1 MAEQFNHT
9 ILLDKEELDRLNR
22 ILAFDPAKNQELI
35 QSEDPA
41 VRARVN
47 EIYDENLFF
56 RTVDFPDGK
65 TFNLN
70 MIPSDGEY
78 PAYVEATLDD
88 AEGLRVAFYDTDDHN
103 RLDLPWSLHDAEGNV
118 YTVNILTKER
128 KIEPVNHTISIDKEQ
143 LDRLTHLLAFVPVL
157 HEDEPS
163 YESLRASEDPVA
175 REFAETIG
183 QEYPL
188 FETRI
193 PFSDGNSVTIGVYPP
208 MDASHPI
215 TARAFLDS
223 AEGNELARSDDEYSL
238 AGPWELRDGEGKCY
252 TVVIEG
258 RERNNE
264 QTKAEP
270 AKQATPALEA
280 DAFEDTLTIEPEK
293 LDYLKRILS
302 VDPSDYITLD
312 TKDRLYEVDN
322 PAVQEFVDSI
332 GENPLF
338 EETFPY
344 PDGNTAIFTV
354 WPPYDETSSA
364 FAEMCL
370 YVDGDTHIYNGQNA
384 SQDLLEGKW
393 EVTDP
398 HTGYTYTINVEEK
411 KRAIDKT
418 PLAERLS
425 ALREKTF
432 NALDAYQDLP
442 DEARGKDY
450 AALAHELPETL
461 ATLKHEL
468 ARRIP
473 QEPIPIDKRAGE
485 YLVTGRIDWKPFDE
499 ATQKEAKTLVPVLC
513 TFAEKMATVE
523 QTFLKAKEA
532 NLPEGCVPPDVI
544 QYKDAVMELRKA
556 APTILRGHLFVADF
570 SRGEER
576 FMQNE
581 LEQSYREAV
590 KNINFLRGNTPLKG
604 KESLAEKT
612 MRKVYSEHKD
622 TVDYDKLNQETVAK
636 LIEKGASDK
645 TIREVAEIAKVLNPT
660 IQDTKAYAKALTA
673 QAKQSREAA
682 RGCLERRCF
691 HEIRY

>member
-1 MAEQFNHT
+1 MAEHFAHT
-9 ILLDKEELDRLNR
+9 ILLDKEELDHLNR

-47 EIYDENLFF
+47 EIYDEDLFY

-65 TFNLN
+65 TFTIR

-88 AEGLRVAFYDTDDHN
+88 AEGLRVAFHDDDG
-103 RLDLPWSLHDAEGNV
+103 RLDVPWRLEDIDGNA
-118 YTVNILTKER
+118 YTINIQARER
-128 KIEPVNHTISIDKEQ
+128 EMEPLDHTISLDKEQ
-143 LDRLTHLLAFVPVL
+143 LDHLNRLLAFVPVL
-157 HEDEPS
+157 HAENPD
-163 YESLRASEDPVA
+163 YENLRTSKDPVA
-175 REFAETIG
+175 RAFAETIG

-188 FETRI
+188 FETQI
-193 PFSDGNSVTIGVYPP
+193 PFPDGKSMTIGVYPP
-208 MDASHPI
+208 EDASHPV

-223 AEGNELARSDDEYSL
+223 AEGEELARSDDEYNL
-238 AGPWELRDGEGKCY
+238 DGLWELRDEEGKRY
-252 TVVIEG
+252 AVGIQE
-258 RERNNE
+258 RERDVVNA
-264 QTKAEP
+264 KAEP
-270 AKQATPALEA
+270 AEQVTPAHETN
-280 DAFEDTLTIEPEK
+280 AFEDTLSIEPK
-293 LDYLKRILS
+293 QLDHLKRILS
-302 VDPSDYITLD
+302 VNPYDYITPA
-312 TKDRLYEVDN
+312 TKDRLYEVDD
-322 PAVQEFVDSI
+322 PAIQEFVDSI
-332 GENPLF
+332 GETPLF
-338 EETFPY
+338 QESFPY

-354 WPPYDETSSA
+354 WPPSDEISPA
-364 FAEMCL
+364 YAEMCL
-370 YVDGDTHIYNGQNA
+370 YVDGDAHIYDGQNN
-384 SQDLLEGKW
+384 SQDPLEGKW

-398 HTGYTYTINVEEK
+398 HTGHTYTLNVEER

-418 PLAERLS
+418 PLAERLA
-425 ALREKTF
+425 ALCEKTF
-432 NALDAYQDLP
+432 KALDAYQDLP
-442 DEARGKDY
+442 AEARGKDY

-461 ATLKHEL
+461 AALKHEL

-473 QEPIPIDKRAGE
+473 QKPTSVDKRAGE
-485 YLVTGRIDWKPFDE
+485 YLATGRIDWKPFGE
-499 ATQKEAKTLVPVLC
+499 TAQKEAETLVPALC

-523 QTFLKAKEA
+523 ETFLKAKGT
-532 NLPEGCVPPDVI
+532 NLPDGCVPPDVI

-556 APTILRGHLFVADF
+556 APTILRDHLFVADF
-570 SRGEER
+570 SREKEHFLQDNLER
-576 FMQNE
+576 
-581 LEQSYREAV
+581 SYREAV

-622 TVDYDKLNQETVAK
+622 TVDYDKLNQETVAR

-682 RGCLERRCF
+682 RG
-691 HEIRY
+691 

>member
-1 MAEQFNHT
+1 MAEQFAHT

-22 ILAFDPAKNQELI
+22 ILAFDPAKNQDFI

-47 EIYDENLFF
+47 EIYDETLFF

-223 AEGNELARSDDEYSL
+223 AEGNELARGDDEYSL

-302 VDPSDYITLD
+302 VDPSDYITPD

-332 GENPLF
+332 GENPLV

-398 HTGYTYTINVEEK
+398 HTGHTYTINVEEK

-485 YLVTGRIDWKPFDE
+485 YLATGRIDWKPFDE

-570 SRGEER
+570 SRGEEH

-612 MRKVYSEHKD
+612 MRKVYSENKD
-622 TVDYDKLNQETVAK
+622 TVDYDKLNEETVAR

-645 TIREVAEIAKVLNPT
+645 SIRQIAEIAKTINPS
-660 IQDTKAYAKALTA
+660 IQDTKAYAKDLTA

-682 RGCLERRCF
+682 RG
-691 HEIRY
+691 

>member
-1 MAEQFNHT
+1 MAEQFAHT

-22 ILAFDPAKNQELI
+22 ILAFNPAKNQELI
-35 QSEDPA
+35 QSEDPV

-47 EIYDENLFF
+47 EIYEEDLFY

-65 TFNLN
+65 TFTLR

-88 AEGLRVAFYDTDDHN
+88 AEGLRVAFHDDDG
-103 RLDLPWSLHDAEGNV
+103 RLDVPWRLEDIDGNA
-118 YTVNILTKER
+118 YTINIQARER
-128 KIEPVNHTISIDKEQ
+128 EMEPLDHTISLDKE
-143 LDRLTHLLAFVPVL
+143 RLEHLNRLLAFVPVL
-157 HEDEPS
+157 HAENPD
-163 YESLRASEDPVA
+163 YENLRTSKDPVA
-175 REFAETIG
+175 RAFAETIG

-193 PFSDGNSVTIGVYPP
+193 PFSNGNSMTIGVYPP
-208 MDASHPI
+208 KDATHPI

-223 AEGNELARSDDEYSL
+223 AEGEELARSDDEYSL
-238 AGPWELRDGEGKCY
+238 DGPWELQDREGKRY
-252 TVVIEG
+252 TVGIQG
-258 RERNNE
+258 RERDADK
-264 QTKAEP
+264 TKADS
-270 AKQATPALEA
+270 AKQATPTLEA
-280 DAFEDTLTIEPEK
+280 DAFEDMLTIEPEK

-302 VDPSDYITLD
+302 VNPSDYITPA

-322 PAVQEFVDSI
+322 PAIQEFVDSI
-332 GENPLF
+332 GETPLF
-338 EETFPY
+338 QESFPY

-354 WPPYDETSSA
+354 WPPSDETSPA
-364 FAEMCL
+364 YADMCL
-370 YVDGDTHIYNGQNA
+370 YVDGDAHIYDGQNN
-384 SQDLLEGKW
+384 SQDPLEGKW

-398 HTGYTYTINVEEK
+398 HTGHIYTLNVEER

-418 PLAERLS
+418 PLAERLA

-432 NALDAYQDLP
+432 KALDASQTLP
-442 DEARGKDY
+442 AEARGKDY
-450 AALAHELPETL
+450 ATLAHELPETL
-461 ATLKHEL
+461 AALKHEL

-473 QEPIPIDKRAGE
+473 QEPTSIDKRAGE
-485 YLVTGRIDWKPFDE
+485 YLATGRIDWKPFGE
-499 ATQKEAKTLVPVLC
+499 TAQKEAETLVPALC

-523 QTFLKAKEA
+523 DTFLKAKET
-532 NLPEGCVPPDVI
+532 NLPEGCVPPDIV

-556 APTILRGHLFVADF
+556 APTILRDHLFVADF
-570 SRGEER
+570 SREKEHFLQDNLER
-576 FMQNE
+576 
-581 LEQSYREAV
+581 SYREAV

-622 TVDYDKLNQETVAK
+622 TVDYDKLNQETVAR
-636 LIEKGASDK
+636 LIKKGASDK
-645 TIREVAEIAKVLNPT
+645 TIREVAEIAKILNPT

-682 RGCLERRCF
+682 RG
-691 HEIRY
+691 

>member
-1 MAEQFNHT
+1 MAEQFAHT

-35 QSEDPA
+35 QSDDPA
-41 VRARVN
+41 IRARVN
-47 EIYDENLFF
+47 EIYDEDLFY

-65 TFNLN
+65 TFTLR

-88 AEGLRVAFYDTDDHN
+88 AEGLRVAFTDTADNQN
-103 RLDLPWSLHDAEGNV
+103 RLDIPWKLQDDEGNV
-118 YTVNILTKER
+118 YTINILAKER
-128 KIEPVNHTISIDKEQ
+128 KIEPLEHTISLDKEQ
-143 LDRLTHLLAFVPVL
+143 LDRLNRLLAFVPAL
-157 HEDEPS
+157 HTETPD
-163 YESLRASEDPVA
+163 YESLRTSEDPIA
-175 REFAETIG
+175 RAFAETIG

-193 PFSDGNSVTIGVYPP
+193 PFSNGNSMTIGVYPP
-208 MDASHPI
+208 KDATHPI
-215 TARAFLDS
+215 MARAFLDS
-223 AEGNELARSDDEYSL
+223 AEGEELARSDDEYSL
-238 AGPWELRDGEGKCY
+238 DGPWELQDREGKRY
-252 TVVIEG
+252 TVGIQG
-258 RERNNE
+258 RERDAD
-264 QTKAEP
+264 KAKADS

-302 VDPSDYITLD
+302 VNPSDYITPA

-322 PAVQEFVDSI
+322 PIVQEFVDSI
-332 GENPLF
+332 GETPLF
-338 EETFPY
+338 QESFPY
-344 PDGNTAIFTV
+344 SDGNTAIFTV
-354 WPPYDETSSA
+354 WPPSDETSPA
-364 FAEMCL
+364 YADMCL
-370 YVDGDTHIYNGQNA
+370 YVDGDAHIYDGQNN
-384 SQDLLEGKW
+384 SQDPLEGKW

-398 HTGYTYTINVEEK
+398 HTGHIYTLNVEER

-418 PLAERLS
+418 PLAERLA

-432 NALDAYQDLP
+432 KALDAYQDLP
-442 DEARGKDY
+442 AEARGKDY

-461 ATLKHEL
+461 AALKHEL

-473 QEPIPIDKRAGE
+473 QEPTSIDKRAGE
-485 YLVTGRIDWKPFDE
+485 YLTTGRIDWKPFGE
-499 ATQKEAKTLVPVLC
+499 AAQEEAEPLVPALC

-523 QTFLKAKEA
+523 DTFLKAKET
-532 NLPEGCVPPDVI
+532 NLPEGCVPPDII

-556 APTILRGHLFVADF
+556 APTILRDHLFVADF
-570 SRGEER
+570 SREKEHFLQNDLER
-576 FMQNE
+576 
-581 LEQSYREAV
+581 SYREAV
-590 KNINFLRGNTPLKG
+590 KSINFLRGNTSLKG

-622 TVDYDKLNQETVAK
+622 TVDYDRLNQETVAR

-645 TIREVAEIAKVLNPT
+645 SIRKVAEIAKTINPS
-660 IQDTKAYAKALTA
+660 IQDTKVYAKDLTA

-682 RGCLERRCF
+682 RG
-691 HEIRY
+691 

>member
-1 MAEQFNHT
+1 MAEQFAHT

-35 QSEDPA
+35 QSEDPV

-47 EIYDENLFF
+47 EIYEEDLFY

-65 TFNLN
+65 TFTLR

-88 AEGLRVAFYDTDDHN
+88 AEGLRVAFHDDDG
-103 RLDLPWSLHDAEGNV
+103 RLDVPWRLEDIDGNA
-118 YTVNILTKER
+118 YTINIQARER
-128 KIEPVNHTISIDKEQ
+128 EMEPLDHTISLDKEQ
-143 LDRLTHLLAFVPVL
+143 LDHLNRLLAFVPVL
-157 HEDEPS
+157 HAENPD
-163 YESLRASEDPVA
+163 YENLRTSKDPVA
-175 REFAETIG
+175 RAFAETIG

-188 FETRI
+188 FETQI
-193 PFSDGNSVTIGVYPP
+193 PFPDGKSMTIGVYPP
-208 MDASHPI
+208 KDATHPI

-223 AEGNELARSDDEYSL
+223 AEGEELARSDDEYSL
-238 AGPWELRDGEGKCY
+238 DGSWELQDREGKRY
-252 TVVIEG
+252 TVGIQG
-258 RERNNE
+258 RERDADK
-264 QTKAEP
+264 TKADS

-302 VDPSDYITLD
+302 VKPSDYITPD
-312 TKDRLYEVDN
+312 AKDRLYEVDN
-322 PAVQEFVDSI
+322 PIIQEFVDSI
-332 GENPLF
+332 GETPLF
-338 EETFPY
+338 QESFPY

-354 WPPYDETSSA
+354 WPPSDEIIPA
-364 FAEMCL
+364 YAEMCL
-370 YVDGDTHIYNGQNA
+370 YVDGDAHIYDGQNN
-384 SQDLLEGKW
+384 SQDPLEGKW

-398 HTGYTYTINVEEK
+398 HTGHIYTLNVEER

-425 ALREKTF
+425 SLREKTF
-432 NALDAYQDLP
+432 KALDAYQDLP
-442 DEARGKDY
+442 DEARGEDY

-461 ATLKHEL
+461 AALKHEL

-473 QEPIPIDKRAGE
+473 QEPTSIDKRVGE
-485 YLVTGRIDWKPFDE
+485 YLATGRIDWKPFGE
-499 ATQKEAKTLVPVLC
+499 AAQKEAETLVPALC

-523 QTFLKAKEA
+523 ETFLKAKET
-532 NLPEGCVPPDVI
+532 NLPEGCVPPDII

-556 APTILRGHLFVADF
+556 APTILRDHLFVADF
-570 SRGEER
+570 SREKEH
-576 FMQNE
+576 FLQNE
-581 LEQSYREAV
+581 LERSYREAV
-590 KNINFLRGNTPLKG
+590 KNINFLRGNTLLKG
-604 KESLAEKT
+604 KERLAEKT

-622 TVDYDKLNQETVAK
+622 TVDYDKLNQETVAR

-645 TIREVAEIAKVLNPT
+645 SIRRVAEIAKTINSS
-660 IQDTKAYAKALTA
+660 IQDTKVYAKDLTA

-682 RGCLERRCF
+682 RG
-691 HEIRY
+691 